1 MTGEARPEV
10 SVIVVNW
17 NGGAALAS
25 CLESVAEAVRGRR
38 AEVLLVDNA
47 STDGSAE
54 GAAKAHPEVKL
65 IRNGANVGFA
75 GGANRGLSEA
85 SGEVLLLL
93 NPDAQ
98 IGGEALGTLLG
109 VMQQDGR
116 IGIAGCGSVD
126 GDGREAPGY
135 EMSFPGQRG
144 VSVARREGRGRDVAW
159 VSGACLAAR
168 REMVEEVGLL
178 DEGFFMYCED
188 VDWCY
193 RAREAGW
200 RVVTLP
206 EARIRHELG
215 TSAAQV
221 SGAARARWAAESRVR
236 FYGKHYSPIRARWLR
251 ARMAASGLLGVMW
264 RALPAVFSGA
274 VREGVRAKWAA
285 VGAALRGSEGD
296 RGRRA

>member
-1 MTGEARPEV
+1 MMEEARPEV

-25 CLESVAEAVRGRR
+25 CLDSVVAAVRGRR
-38 AEVLLVDNA
+38 AEVVLVDNA

-54 GAAKAHPEVKL
+54 EALGAHPEVKL

-75 GGANRGLSEA
+75 GGANKGLSEA
-85 SGEVLLLL
+85 SGEILLLL

-98 IGGEALGTLLG
+98 IGAEALGRVLG

-126 GDGREAPGY
+126 GEGRSAPGY
-135 EMSFPGQRG
+135 EMSLPGQRG
-144 VSVARREGRGRDVAW
+144 VSVARREGQGRDVAW

-168 REMVEEVGLL
+168 REMVEEVGPL
-178 DEGFFMYCED
+178 DEGFFMYSED

-193 RAREAGW
+193 RARGAGW

-206 EARIRHELG
+206 EVTIRHELG

-221 SGAARARWAAESRVR
+221 TVAARARWAAESRVR
-236 FYGKHYSPIRARWLR
+236 FYGKHYSPARARWLR
-251 ARMAASGLLGVMW
+251 ARMAAAALLGMVW
-264 RALPAVFSGA
+264 RVLPAAFSGA
-274 VREGVRAKWAA
+274 AREGVRAKWA
-285 VGAALRGSEGD
+285 VLGAALRGGRD
-296 RGRRA
+296 GRGMRG

>member
-1 MTGEARPEV
+1 MTGDARPEV

-25 CLESVAEAVRGRR
+25 CLDSLTDAVQGRR

-47 STDGSAE
+47 STDGSAA

-75 GGANRGLSEA
+75 GGANKGLSEA

-98 IGGEALGTLLG
+98 IGGEALGMLLG

-144 VSVARREGRGRDVAW
+144 VSIARREGRGRDVAW

-168 REMVEEVGLL
+168 REMVEEVGPL

-221 SGAARARWAAESRVR
+221 SGAERARWAAESRVR
-236 FYGKHYSPIRARWLR
+236 FYGKHYSPVRARWLR
-251 ARMAASGLLGVMW
+251 ARMAAAALLGVMW

-274 VREGVRAKWAA
+274 AREGARAKWAA
-285 VGAALRGSEGD
+285 LGAALRGGGVGE
-296 RGRRA
+296 RRA

>member
-1 MTGEARPEV
+1 MEEVRPEV
-10 SVIVVNW
+10 SIIVVNW
-17 NGGAALAS
+17 NGGAALGS
-25 CLESVAEAVRGRR
+25 CLDSAAGAVRGRR

-54 GAAKAHPEVKL
+54 EALGAHPEVRL

-75 GGANRGLSEA
+75 GGANTGLSEA

-98 IGGEALGTLLG
+98 IGAEALGRLLG

-126 GDGREAPGY
+126 GEGRSAPGY
-135 EMSFPGQRG
+135 EMSLPGQRG
-144 VSVARREGRGRDVAW
+144 VSVARREGQGRDVAW

-168 REMVEEVGLL
+168 REMVEEVGPL
-178 DEGFFMYCED
+178 DEGFFMYSED

-206 EARIRHELG
+206 EVTVRHELG

-221 SGAARARWAAESRVR
+221 GEAERARWAAESRVR
-236 FYGKHYSPIRARWLR
+236 FYGKHYSPARARWLR
-251 ARMAASGLLGVMW
+251 TRMAAAALLGMVW
-264 RALPAVFSGA
+264 RALPAAFSGA
-274 VREGVRAKWAA
+274 AREGLRAKWA
-285 VGAALRGSEGD
+285 VLVAALRGGRDVQRE
-296 RGRRA
+296 RG